1 MDSVIVWLL
10 LAAFAGVVAAGTIA
24 LLFTCILTIRMWRDR
39 MYGWSVFAAIS
50 GLLWAAIIFYG
61 AGVVARAFMAMGG

>member
-10 LAAFAGVVAAGTIA
+10 LFAFAGVVAAGAIA
-24 LLFTCILTIRMWRDR
+24 LLFTYILAARMWRDR

-61 AGVVARAFMAMGG
+61 AGVVGRAFIAMGG